1 MESTKRQN
9 EDNIDRVS
17 QSAHKAV
24 DRAASVASD
33 YAERISAK
41 GEQLMSMHEDWLDTA
56 REYVRS
62 PLMRVASSSNTSSS
76 TRLVRFI
83 HIKCI
88 ILWSERRRPSARL
101 R

>member
-41 GEQLMSMHEDWLDTA
+41 GEQLMSMHEDWLDAA
-56 REYVRS
+56 REYVREK
-62 PLMRVASSSNTSSS
+62 PFQALGIA
-76 TRLVRFI
+76 LAAGYLI
-83 HIKCI
+83 HLITG
-88 ILWSERRRPSARL
+88 RD
-101 R
+101 

>member
-1 MESTKRQN
+1 MESTKRN

-56 REYVRS
+56 REYVREK
-62 PLMRVASSSNTSSS
+62 PFQALGIALAAGYLIHLITS
-76 TRLVRFI
+76 RD
-83 HIKCI
+83 
-88 ILWSERRRPSARL
+88 
-101 R
+101 

>member
-1 MESTKRQN
+1 MESTKRN

-56 REYVRS
+56 REYVREK
-62 PLMRVASSSNTSSS
+62 PFQALGIA
-76 TRLVRFI
+76 LAAGYLI
-83 HIKCI
+83 HLITG
-88 ILWSERRRPSARL
+88 RD
-101 R
+101 

>member
-56 REYVRS
+56 REYVREK
-62 PLMRVASSSNTSSS
+62 PFQALGIA
-76 TRLVRFI
+76 LAAGYLI
-83 HIKCI
+83 HLITG
-88 ILWSERRRPSARL
+88 RD
-101 R
+101 

>member
-41 GEQLMSMHEDWLDTA
+41 GEQLMSMHEDWLDAA
-56 REYVRS
+56 REYVREK
-62 PLMRVASSSNTSSS
+62 PFQALGIALAAGYLIHLITS
-76 TRLVRFI
+76 RD
-83 HIKCI
+83 
-88 ILWSERRRPSARL
+88 
-101 R
+101 

>member
-56 REYVRS
+56 REYVREK
-62 PLMRVASSSNTSSS
+62 PFQAMGIALAAGY
-76 TRLVRFI
+76 LI
-83 HIKCI
+83 HLITG
-88 ILWSERRRPSARL
+88 RD
-101 R
+101 

>member
-56 REYVRS
+56 REYVREK
-62 PLMRVASSSNTSSS
+62 PFQALGIALAAGYLIHLITS
-76 TRLVRFI
+76 RD
-83 HIKCI
+83 
-88 ILWSERRRPSARL
+88 
-101 R
+101 